1 MATFA
6 LIHGSGDVGWYWH
19 LVERELRERGHD
31 VVAPDLPCDDDT
43 AGLRE
48 YADTAVAAIGDRDDL
63 VVVGTSYGGFTAP
76 LVAERLRADVL
87 VLVAAMVP
95 APGEPPA
102 DWWSNTGY
110 GQAVDEQARR
120 DGGMTGNDD
129 PFVSY
134 YHDVPRALAEEAMSR
149 ERSESNTAYND
160 PWPLDAWPA
169 VPTRFVLCT
178 EDRFF
183 PPDFMRRVVAE
194 RLGIVADEIAAGHYV
209 ALSRP
214 AELADLLAGYADT
227 SEAERSQWVVNAS
240 RSR

>member
-1 MATFA
+1 MTTFA
-6 LIHGSGDVGWYWH
+6 LIHGGGDVGWYWH

-43 AGLRE
+43 AGLRD
-48 YADTAVAAIGDRDDL
+48 YTDAVVEAIGDRDDL
-63 VVVGTSYGGFTAP
+63 VVAGTSFGGFTAP
-76 LVAERLRADVL
+76 LVADRLSVDVL
-87 VLVAAMVP
+87 VLVAGMVP

-110 GQAVDEQARR
+110 KQAVEEQARR

-134 YHDVPRALAEEAMSR
+134 YHDVPRALAEEAQSK
-149 ERSESNTAYND
+149 ERDESSTAYHD
-160 PWPLDAWPA
+160 PWPLEAWPA

-178 EDRFF
+178 GDRIF
-183 PPDFMRRVVAE
+183 PPNFMRRVVAE

-214 AELADLLAGYADT
+214 VELADMLVGYAAST
-227 SEAERSQWVVNAS
+227 AAERSQWMVNPP